1 MKKIEIN
8 GKFNEFQFV
17 EKFMDFNLNILKE
30 DEDIFV
36 DFTDCCYIEHDVIA
50 DLLVFGEILKT
61 KRQNRMILYIPPNG
75 RYAQRI
81 RNYLY
86 DINFLA
92 LAEKN
97 NHIDISWVKDYL
109 ETGNLKDRLM
119 PEYCI
124 TTEYDVRGKYSDKII
139 GLEDKAEFVAKL
151 MEEEITN
158 KYWELFHIHLNQFLY
173 LKVTTGED
181 GRQKFEKYNMLQ
193 YFITQLA
200 RNSIVHGL
208 SKVYISMQGIRK
220 ENICSITISDNG
232 QGMTQKLKKKIEAY
246 LDAPKTEK
254 NPLSIV
260 QVDTYMKYDK
270 YNQDIFACIE
280 GLAYRFDDEIFGLY
294 NVLKNV
300 FEQNGE
306 FHIHSN
312 TALIIL
318 RADCNDYISDAS
330 CRTDF
335 SMGLFNYL
343 KETDIEQP
351 NSELTRVNKTSE
363 FIGTQIK
370 IKIPIK

>member
-97 NHIDISWVKDYL
+97 NYIDISWVKDYL
-109 ETGNLKDRLM
+109 ETENLKDRLM

-139 GLEDKAEFVAKL
+139 ELEDKAEFVAKL

-181 GRQKFEKYNMLQ
+181 GRQKFEKYNILQ

-200 RNSIVHGL
+200 RNSIIHGL
-208 SKVYISMQGIRK
+208 CKVYISMQGIRK

-232 QGMTQKLKKKIEAY
+232 QGMTQKLKKKIAAY
-246 LDAPKTEK
+246 LDDPQTEK

-260 QVDTYMKYDK
+260 QLDTYMKYDK

-343 KETDIEQP
+343 KETDIDQS

-370 IKIPIK
+370 IKIPVK